1 MWVKKFY
8 VRGDDDDDDDEIKT
22 SMILRVHHI
31 SSWSCGFDKLSLAL
45 QTNHMART
53 TMNGLFVFQRLFQ
66 SIVDL
71 SSDKIWHVDPQ

>member
-45 QTNHMART
+45 QTNHMADNNEWTLRIEKNET
-53 TMNGLFVFQRLFQ
+53 EKNET
-66 SIVDL
+66 
-71 SSDKIWHVDPQ
+71 